1 LESTLGRQISDAKEI
16 RKLWSPKCKKRGKER
31 RWTRRRNREKL
42 KEDSGGQ
49 MEVNLNFQ
57 AAPGCGP
64 VTNLGR
70 EGMEP
75 WSPVQNEGSSL
86 TTIQHTPYGVLLV
99 LPPPIHNAH
108 CTLHSSESV
117 ASGRH
122 FSSVTD
128 AQARLIE
135 NIGCCIGCM
144 NTPRTLL
151 THQVFE
157 ILTSPTSSAYTVHL
171 NPEGLASGL
180 SSPVAGKK
188 GSNHSFFP
196 LGITAPVLQKVVL
209 QAVSMTM

>member
-1 LESTLGRQISDAKEI
+1 MQRRLENYGLRNARREE
-16 RKLWSPKCKKRGKER
+16 KRR
-31 RWTRRRNREKL
+31 RWTRRRIREKL
-42 KEDSGGQ
+42 KKDSGGR

-99 LPPPIHNAH
+99 LPPPIHNAD

-157 ILTSPTSSAYTVHL
+157 ILTSPTSSAYTSIL
-171 NPEGLASGL
+171 KDLRRDSQAL
-180 SSPVAGKK
+180 SRVRKVRIIVSSHWVLR
-188 GSNHSFFP
+188 P
-196 LGITAPVLQKVVL
+196 LCFRK
-209 QAVSMTM
+209 